1 MSFWDMMHNE
11 VIATWSKYR
20 RTVMLFIA
28 ALIVGVLLAACA
40 AEDNRPRLDSGKIVQ
55 IVKHDE
61 VEVKD
66 KKCVSTKTT
75 TYKQNGKTKTK
86 SVCEKYKTVTVELS
100 PETYDFELV
109 NGKKRGWVL
118 GVPEDPGE
126 SYKEGDQY
134 P

>member
-1 MSFWDMMHNE
+1 MSFWDMMSNE

-20 RTVMLFIA
+20 RAVLLFIA
-28 ALIVGVLLAACA
+28 VLIVGVLLAACV
-40 AEDNRPRLDSGKIVQ
+40 AEDNRPRLDSGEIVQ

-61 VEVKD
+61 VEVK
-66 KKCVSTKTT
+66 KKTCTSTTTTTTKVNGVKKTKTT
-75 TYKQNGKTKTK
+75 CKA
-86 SVCEKYKTVTVELS
+86 YKTVTVEVS

-109 NGKKRGWVL
+109 KGNKRGWVI
-118 GVPEDPGE
+118 GVAEDPGE